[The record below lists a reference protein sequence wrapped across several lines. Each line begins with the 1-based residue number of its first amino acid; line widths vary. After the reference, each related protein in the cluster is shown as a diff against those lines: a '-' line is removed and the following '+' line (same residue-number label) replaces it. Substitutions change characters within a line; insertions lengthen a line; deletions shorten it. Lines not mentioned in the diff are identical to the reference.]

1 MNICNY
7 EWTTSE
13 RMSNFSFYIII
24 LLLQALVRMQR
35 MDWEHDHVKCEW
47 KPKVWLG
54 MKVCMIAI
62 VSIIMYLTKLWYWT
76 NKVMIKKKNN
86 TISMNEIIKKCIY
99 YYVIWKSNNL
109 LVILYLFM
117 KTINIQ
123 NKQKQPLHT

>member
-76 NKVMIKKKNN
+76 NKVMIKKKK
-86 TISMNEIIKKCIY
+86 TNE
-99 YYVIWKSNNL
+99 
-109 LVILYLFM
+109 
-117 KTINIQ
+117 
-123 NKQKQPLHT
+123 